1 MSEGRRWWNGA
12 GRRALWPDPEKRWR
26 ALVGGPSGPTLFGRF
41 AAIRNKSVGPE
52 GPLTKA

>member
-26 ALVGGPSGPTLFGRF
+26 ALVGGPSGPTALRS
-41 AAIRNKSVGPE
+41 IRGDPQQKRR
-52 GPLTKA
+52 A